1 MIRTSRRSHRVRR
14 YESFGDVYAQTRNW
28 KTEFTV
34 DVSGGVVYGSQ
45 IKGAKKDPM
54 NTTTYGFYDDIES
67 ILKNA
72 DQVIELGS
80 LDALL
85 KNKKAIV
92 SMVDGSKCLLSN
104 GFAFDVKDL
113 KKIASKFEHP
123 VTNVCFCCISRDK
136 LNLVPD
142 GWYKVYAYLLLE
154 SDTNVA
160 YYQGVPFLDE
170 DMKKLQEEAGIRI
183 LKAVFGGNGSPKAKS
198 PKHDIPFSLVI
209 QGYASSVSGN
219 TSLPD
224 ISFWSCGEAMDG
236 VLYEDFIDSALF
248 QIEKH
253 GKYLEQLLS
262 DGFSFK
268 RNVSDDL
275 RLHQVLVS
283 LEGDTEE
290 DMIQDLRRHVELLGN
305 TIDYA
310 YDRITDE
317 LQKRDMPSHERRLRQ
332 RNHAFRKT
340 QNR

>member
-14 YESFGDVYAQTRNW
+14 YESFGDVYAQNRNW

-54 NTTTYGFYDDIES
+54 NTTTYGRYDDVERL
-67 ILKNA
+67 LKNA

-92 SMVDGSKCLLSN
+92 SMVDGSKCLLLN

-113 KKIASKFEHP
+113 KKVASKFEHP
-123 VTNVCFCCISRDK
+123 VTNVYFCCISREK
-136 LNLVPD
+136 LYLVPD

-170 DMKKLQEEAGIRI
+170 DMKNLQEIAGMRI
-183 LKAVFGGNGSPKAKS
+183 LNAVFGGSSAPKAKS
-198 PKHDIPFSLVI
+198 PKHDIPFSLDI
-209 QGYASSVSGN
+209 QGYASSVSGSN
-219 TSLPD
+219 ALPD
-224 ISFWSCGEAMDG
+224 ISFWSCEEVMDG
-236 VLYEDFIDSALF
+236 VLYDDTISSAIF
-248 QIEKH
+248 QIEKY
-253 GKYLEQLLS
+253 GKSLEQLLS
-262 DGFSFK
+262 DEFSFK
-268 RNVSDDL
+268 RGHDDL

-283 LEGDTEE
+283 LDGDTEE
-290 DMIQDLRRHVELLGN
+290 DMIQDLRRHVELIGN

-310 YDRITDE
+310 YDRIMDE
-317 LQKRDMPSHERRLRQ
+317 LQKRDVPSHERRLRQ
-332 RNHAFRKT
+332 RNHAFRKI

>member
-14 YESFGDVYAQTRNW
+14 YESFGDMYAQNRNG

-34 DVSGGVVYGSQ
+34 DVSGGVVYGTQ

-54 NTTTYGFYDDIES
+54 NTTTYGFYDDVES
-67 ILKNA
+67 LLKNA
-72 DQVIELGS
+72 DKVIELGS

-92 SMVDGSKCLLSN
+92 SMVDGTKCLLSN

-170 DMKKLQEEAGIRI
+170 DMKNRQEIAGMRI
-183 LKAVFGGNGSPKAKS
+183 LNAVFGGSSAPKAKS
-198 PKHDIPFSLVI
+198 PKHDIPFSLDI
-209 QGYASSVSGN
+209 QGYASSVSGSN
-219 TSLPD
+219 ALPD
-224 ISFWSCGEAMDG
+224 ISFWSCEEVMDG
-236 VLYEDFIDSALF
+236 VIYEDTISSAIF

-253 GKYLEQLLS
+253 GKSIEQLLS
-262 DGFSFK
+262 DEFSFK
-268 RNVSDDL
+268 PGHDAL

-290 DMIQDLRRHVELLGN
+290 DMIQDLRRHVELIGN

-310 YDRITDE
+310 YDRITEE
-317 LQKRDMPSHERRLRQ
+317 LQKRDTPSHERRLRQ
-332 RNHAFRKT
+332 RNYTFRKT